1 MSLLFS
7 EYLSPTNPIA
17 SGIVTFLQVIFF
29 FWFAGLVAYG
39 LWLLAKWRQINKN
52 ENVQLLVNVRREQNR
67 GLEESEQKARAEEG
81 FREFCKK
88 QTLAESSSIAKHL
101 KAIFFAGWEESR
113 LEVSELI
120 KHTTSNLFKWNSL
133 LRSVLAVFIVIG
145 LLGTLFGLTD
155 SLTQLTPTLEAS
167 ATDETSAEN
176 SEKMTQALSVL
187 LNEMKGAFAPSI
199 LGIIF
204 TVFGVI
210 IYNVHL
216 QLVCHPVE
224 SILERLT
231 LTIWVPQ
238 LYPTTSQKLIQTLQ
252 QSEQQMRSGYQTAT
266 QVGKLVETVQSN
278 ISDFNKNLNRA
289 NAITQPLSDSV
300 LQINVAADG
309 LRKFSQEFSENV
321 TRLTGFQDEIRN
333 LHQQFQKGADQ
344 KLDEQNQNLVKTLNA
359 LKNYEDRYITVRQ
372 QTDEIL
378 ENFISEAT
386 EANTSIN
393 TTNRELIGEI
403 QDQLTTDLNKLNDQL
418 SSLDAPIKGAA
429 DQIRG
434 TFQNFVQHIRS
445 TMSDLQMEIKTQNQN
460 YANQLEAVLNLN
472 QGILALLENLDKNSE
487 NQGAEVSKLSTAVN
501 SLTGNIN
508 GLTTAIESFTL
519 NSGTLGKSIRA
530 TESGRTDKKK
540 ISLFLKRIWNS
551 LLRKKGS

>member
-17 SGIVTFLQVIFF
+17 SGIVTFLQIIFF
-29 FWFAGLVAYG
+29 FWFAGMVAYG

-52 ENVQLLVNVRREQNR
+52 ENVQSLVKVRREQDR
-67 GLEESEQKARAEEG
+67 ELEESEQKARAEEG
-81 FREFCKK
+81 FREFCKQ
-88 QTLAESSSIAKHL
+88 QTLPESSSIAKHL

-155 SLTQLTPTLEAS
+155 SLTQLSPALEAS
-167 ATDETSAEN
+167 ATDETAAEN
-176 SEKMTQALSVL
+176 GKKMTQALSGL

-210 IYNVHL
+210 IYNVYL
-216 QLVCHPVE
+216 QLVCRPVE

-252 QSEQQMRSGYQTAT
+252 QSEQQMRSGYRTAT

-278 ISDFNKNLNRA
+278 ISDFSKNLNRA
-289 NAITQPLSDSV
+289 NAITRPLSGSV
-300 LQINVAADG
+300 SQINTAADVLG
-309 LRKFSQEFSENV
+309 KFSQDFSKNV

-333 LHQQFQKGADQ
+333 LHQQFQKDADQ
-344 KLDEQNQNLVKTLNA
+344 KLDEQNQNLVETLNA
-359 LKNYEDRYITVRQ
+359 LKSYEDRYIAARQ
-372 QTDEIL
+372 QIDETL
-378 ENFISEAT
+378 ENFIKEAT
-386 EANTSIN
+386 GANTSIN
-393 TTNRELIGEI
+393 TTNRELIGKI
-403 QDQLTTDLNKLNDQL
+403 QGQLTTDLSKLNDQL
-418 SSLDAPIKGAA
+418 SSLDAPIKEAA

-434 TFQNFVQHIRS
+434 TFQNLVQHVRRTI
-445 TMSDLQMEIKTQNQN
+445 SDLQMEIKAQNQN

-472 QGILALLENLDKNSE
+472 RGILTLLENLDKNSR
-487 NQGAEVSKLSTAVN
+487 NQETEVSKLSTAVD

-508 GLTTAIESFTL
+508 GLTTAIESLTL
-519 NSGTLGKSIRA
+519 NSGTLGKSLRA
-530 TESGRTDKKK
+530 TESGRRDKRK
-540 ISLFLKRIWNS
+540 ISLFLKRIWN
-551 LLRKKGS
+551 LLSRKGGR

>member
-17 SGIVTFLQVIFF
+17 SGIMTFLQVIFF
-29 FWFAGLVAYG
+29 FWFAGLSAYG

-52 ENVQLLVNVRREQNR
+52 ENVQSLVNVRREQNR

-81 FREFCKK
+81 FREFCQQ
-88 QTLAESSSIAKHL
+88 QTLLESSSIAKHL

-120 KHTTSNLFKWNSL
+120 KHTTSNLFKWNNL

-155 SLTQLTPTLEAS
+155 SLTQLSPALETS

-176 SEKMTQALSVL
+176 GEKMTQALSVL

-204 TVFGVI
+204 TIFGVI
-210 IYNVHL
+210 IYNVYL
-216 QLVCHPVE
+216 QLVCRPVE

-252 QSEQQMRSGYQTAT
+252 QSEQQMRSGYRTAT

-289 NAITQPLSDSV
+289 NAITQPLSGSV
-300 LQINVAADG
+300 SQINTTADVLG
-309 LRKFSQEFSENV
+309 KFSQEFSKNV

-344 KLDEQNQNLVKTLNA
+344 KLDEQNQNLIKTLNA
-359 LKNYEDRYITVRQ
+359 LKSYEDRYINTQ
-372 QTDEIL
+372 QEINKAL
-378 ENFISEAT
+378 QKFINEAT

-393 TTNRELIGEI
+393 TTNRELIGKI
-403 QDQLTTDLNKLNDQL
+403 QSQLTADLNKLNDQL
-418 SSLDAPIKGAA
+418 SSLDTPIKGAA

-434 TFQNFVQHIRS
+434 TFQNLVQQVRS
-445 TMSDLQMEIKTQNQN
+445 TISDLQMEIKTQNQN
-460 YANQLEAVLNLN
+460 YANQLEAVTNLN
-472 QGILALLENLDKNSE
+472 EGILGLLDRLDKNSK
-487 NQGAEVSKLSTAVN
+487 NQEIGIRDLGSAVGD
-501 SLTGNIN
+501 LAA
-508 GLTTAIESFTL
+508 AIESLTS
-519 NSGTLGKSIRA
+519 NSGMLNKSIGTIEPR
-530 TESGRTDKKK
+530 EMNIKLSVW
-540 ISLFLKRIWNS
+540 KRIWNS
-551 LLRKKGS
+551 LLRKKRN